1 MLRIASLTTAAFLA
15 AGAAYAAP
23 IEARIPYGDLDLSSR
38 AGATEFDARVRQ
50 AADRFCRSVR
60 SIERPV
66 CRNGVREEAL
76 SLLPDRARTEYAR
89 GRVAFEA

>member
-38 AGATEFDARVRQ
+38 AGATEFDARIGR
-50 AADRFCRSVR
+50 AADLFCRSVR
-60 SIERPV
+60 AVERPF
-66 CRNGVREEAL
+66 CRNGVRQEAL
-76 SLLPDRARTEYAR
+76 SLLPDRARTDYAR
-89 GRVAFEA
+89 GRFAFQA

>member
-15 AGAAYAAP
+15 AGAAHAAP
-23 IEARIPYGDLDLSSR
+23 IEVRIPYGDLDLSSR
-38 AGATEFDARVRQ
+38 AGATTFDARIQRVARNLCTGRLPVERLSCMDKVR
-50 AADRFCRSVR
+50 D
-60 SIERPV
+60 
-66 CRNGVREEAL
+66 EAM

>member
-23 IEARIPYGDLDLSSR
+23 IDARIPYRDLDLSSR
-38 AGATEFDARVRQ
+38 AGATAFDARVQRV
-50 AADRFCRSVR
+50 ARNLCTGRLP
-60 SIERPV
+60 IERLRCMDKV
-66 CRNGVREEAL
+66 QDEAM
-76 SLLPDRARTEYAR
+76 SLLPERARTDYAR

>member
-38 AGATEFDARVRQ
+38 AGAIEFDARVSQ
-50 AADRFCRSVR
+50 AADRFCRRALAV
-60 SIERPV
+60 ERPV
-66 CRNGVREEAL
+66 CRNEIG
-76 SLLPDRARTEYAR
+76 RAH
-89 GRVAFEA
+89 V